1 MKAGQQQRRAAGRYI
16 PPGKPAVGLGGLVYI
31 TELGAGKE
39 SWESKSNAKVGQ
51 LVRRIPKFISG
62 W

>member
-1 MKAGQQQRRAAGRYI
+1 MRAAGRYI

-39 SWESKSNAKVGQ
+39 SWESKSNAKVG
-51 LVRRIPKFISG
+51 
-62 W
+62 